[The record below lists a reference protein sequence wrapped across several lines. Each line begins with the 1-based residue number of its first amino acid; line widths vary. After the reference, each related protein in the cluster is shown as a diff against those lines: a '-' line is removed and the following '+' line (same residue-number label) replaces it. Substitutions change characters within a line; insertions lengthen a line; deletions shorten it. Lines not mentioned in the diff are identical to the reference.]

1 MYVYVSVCECVR
13 EHARLCVKRKTVLAL
28 ERRAVTWQMVLDFV
42 SGVVPPTM
50 CGRSILSMQTV
61 REQTGRSSPLVRSV
75 AYRDL
80 VTAAP
85 VHYTYY
91 CYYISNKLNTSIEIV
106 QELCESRGGRPG
118 LSVLTSLL
126 VSLDVKNY

>member
-1 MYVYVSVCECVR
+1 
-13 EHARLCVKRKTVLAL
+13 
-28 ERRAVTWQMVLDFV
+28 
-42 SGVVPPTM
+42 M
-50 CGRSILSMQTV
+50 CGRSILSVQTV

-85 VHYTYY
+85 VQYTYY
-91 CYYISNKLNTSIEIV
+91 CYYIFNKLNASIEIV
-106 QELCESRGGRPG
+106 LELCESRGGRPG

-126 VSLDVKNY
+126 VSVDVKIY